1 MNCKTTE
8 SWHKEGREVKPGE
21 HPLKYVPMRAVT
33 KTRKLEIEERERI
46 EGGKV
51 QQGLYAKSQTDWII
65 PDPIKDEIIPVNAF
79 NNIDVYVPTMVPK
92 GAVHIPLKG
101 TARVCRK
108 LNINYAEACTGFEF
122 GKQRAVPVIT
132 GVVVAEENEHLVID
146 AWEAEEAEKARKE
159 AEKRQKFV
167 LGLWKKFYSGLKIVQ
182 RMKDE
187 YGEEAELPQKDLFAP
202 VKKKE
207 ETEWEVFQKHQG
219 KDFEGGFLREE
230 PGAAAGG
237 FVHDDVPATTHDD
250 DLAGGFFPASQ
261 EEVKHGDL
269 TIDLGDHEEE
279 KRTPVAEGAYR
290 TPISLSAAVEQPASE
305 DEDSDE
311 AEEEHEEDVTMTDAK
326 GEEDDSDDDKP
337 LVPSRRKPATTK
349 RTPRSALARKQNSMA
364 ESSDEESLLGAP
376 SDPPTPPPS
385 RRSAPRRNAAR
396 KSDAQVKSHF
406 FAMGSEEE
414 TDATDIT
421 ERASPKKGKT
431 RGAKASRGRGRG
443 RARGNVGG

>member
-1 MNCKTTE
+1 
-8 SWHKEGREVKPGE
+8 
-21 HPLKYVPMRAVT
+21 MRAVT

-65 PDPIKDEIIPVNAF
+65 PEPIKDGIIPVNAF

-146 AWEAEEAEKARKE
+146 AWEAEETEKARKE
-159 AEKRQKFV
+159 AEKKQKFV

-187 YGEEAELPQKDLFAP
+187 YGEEAELPQRDLFAP
-202 VKKKE
+202 VERKVE
-207 ETEWEVFQKHQG
+207 SEWEVFQKHQG
-219 KDFEGGFLREE
+219 NDFEGGFLRED

-237 FVHDDVPATTHDD
+237 FMHDDAPNATYDD
-250 DLAGGFFPASQ
+250 GMAGGFFPASQ

-269 TIDLGDHEEE
+269 TIDLGDHEVE

-290 TPISLSAAVEQPASE
+290 TPISLSAAVEQPANE
-305 DEDSDE
+305 DKDDNEG
-311 AEEEHEEDVTMTDAK
+311 EEEHEEDIVTNNAEEQEEEEDEE
-326 GEEDDSDDDKP
+326 EEDDEDDKP
-337 LVPSRRKPATTK
+337 LLPPSRRKSFTTK
-349 RTPRSALARKQNSMA
+349 PTPTRSKRASASASNRNCKSIV
-364 ESSDEESLLGAP
+364 EFSDEESLPDAP
-376 SDPPTPPPS
+376 SNPSTPPPS
-385 RRSAPRRNAAR
+385 ARSAPKRKAAR

-406 FAMGSEEE
+406 FAMGSEDE

-421 ERASPKKGKT
+421 DRTSPRKS
-431 RGAKASRGRGRG
+431 RGTRGRGRG
-443 RARGNVGG
+443 KRRK